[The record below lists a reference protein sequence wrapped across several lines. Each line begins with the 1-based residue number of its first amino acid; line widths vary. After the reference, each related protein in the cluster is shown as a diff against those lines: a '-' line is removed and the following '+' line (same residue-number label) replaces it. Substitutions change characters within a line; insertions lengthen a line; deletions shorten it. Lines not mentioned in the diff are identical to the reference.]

1 MIPMASSMRSLPEM
15 RRELHFAAFV
25 TLALIVLAALP
36 ELVGRILAAPS
47 GTLPFFGSDAGVYY
61 SYIEQVRQGH
71 WLFRDVF
78 TNDPQPHHFLN
89 VSWLAVGLLARL
101 TQLGPEWIFPVSR
114 LLSIPI
120 AIAALVFAS
129 RTFLDD
135 ACARRLFLLLAAFG
149 AGWGAWWV
157 VVRSLV
163 GLPPQGMNLPIDV
176 WVPEAT
182 LLLSALSSPHFVL
195 SIAALVTVIAAGYRF
210 ARTGSWRWLAVAATV
225 FVLLAQF
232 HPYYVPV
239 VLAVSG
245 AGWLALAPTGKRFWI
260 LLGGIAVLCVAGV
273 LGALPYGLLSLTDV
287 TTLLRNGL
295 NQTPMPRLFVT
306 LVAFGA
312 FLPLACV
319 ALWRGRTARTPS
331 WRFLAAWLV
340 VHATFVYAPIPWQRK
355 MTEGLI
361 VPLALLAAPE
371 LLRLWDAFL
380 KTRVGI
386 VLGPIRKI
394 LAAIGFFLVF
404 SASGVLNLLSTSAWF
419 TQPFPVWIT
428 ADDRAAMSWIRT
440 TLPEDVVIVAMAER
454 ANGIAAMTAR
464 TVYAGHW
471 AETVAIEAKLN
482 ALVWLAIQAKDDAAR
497 HRFLTRAGITHVY
510 IGPLERDVWKWEPS
524 GPGFREVYRAGDVAI
539 FAVLGY
545 ADSR

>member
-1 MIPMASSMRSLPEM
+1 MRFPPEM
-15 RRELHFAAFV
+15 RRELRFAAFV

-47 GTLPFFGSDAGVYY
+47 GTLPFFGSDTGVYY

-78 TNDPQPHHFLN
+78 TNDPQPHRFLN

-114 LLSIPI
+114 LLSIPV
-120 AIAALVFAS
+120 AIAALVFAG

-135 ACARRLFLLLAAFG
+135 ARTRRLFLLLAAFG

-157 VVRSLV
+157 VARSLV

-176 WVPEAT
+176 WVPEVT
-182 LLLSALSSPHFVL
+182 LLLSALYSSHFVL
-195 SIAALVTVIAAGYRF
+195 SLAALVTVISAGYRF
-210 ARTGSWRWLAVAATV
+210 ARTCSWRWLAVAAVV
-225 FVLLAQF
+225 FLLLAQF

-239 VLAVSG
+239 VLAISG
-245 AGWLALAPTGKRFWI
+245 VGWLALAPTGKRFWI
-260 LLGGIAVLCVAGV
+260 LLGGIVVLCIAGV

-295 NQTPMPRLFVT
+295 NQTLMPRL
-306 LVAFGA
+306 LVAFVAAGA
-312 FLPLACV
+312 FLPLACI
-319 ALWRGRTARTPS
+319 ALWRGRNMRTPK
-331 WRFLAAWLV
+331 WRFLLAWLV
-340 VHATFVYAPIPWQRK
+340 VHAAFVYAPIPWQRK
-355 MTEGLI
+355 MTEGLL
-361 VPLALLAAPE
+361 VPFVLLAAPE

-380 KTRVGI
+380 KTRAGI
-386 VLGPIRKI
+386 SLGSIRNV
-394 LAAIGFFLVF
+394 LAAVGFFLIF
-404 SASGVLNLLSTSAWF
+404 SASGAMNLLSASAWF
-419 TQPFPVWIT
+419 TKPIPVWIT

-440 TLPEDVVIVAMAER
+440 TLPEGVVIVAMAER

-471 AETVAIEAKLN
+471 AETVAIEAKLH
-482 ALVWLAIQAKDDAAR
+482 ALVWLAVQAKDDDAR
-497 HRFLTRAGITHVY
+497 HRFLMRAGITHVY
-510 IGPLERDVWKWEPS
+510 IGPLEREVWKWEPS
-524 GPGFREVYRAGDVAI
+524 GPGFREVYRVGDVAI
-539 FAVLGY
+539 FAVVEY